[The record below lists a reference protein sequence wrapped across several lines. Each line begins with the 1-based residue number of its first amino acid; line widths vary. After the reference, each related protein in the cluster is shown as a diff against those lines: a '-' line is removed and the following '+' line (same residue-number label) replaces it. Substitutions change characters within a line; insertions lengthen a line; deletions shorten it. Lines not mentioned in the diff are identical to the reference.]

1 MLRELIISGQG
12 NNVLESA
19 ACPIRNQVNKSQAE
33 WNKQS
38 DMPVIVQKYGG
49 TSVGDTDRIKSVA
62 RRICATQD
70 EGYQVV
76 AVVSAMGDST
86 DSLLK
91 MAHEISAEPPERE
104 LDMLLSNGER
114 ISVALLAMAI
124 HEMGHK
130 AVSLSGRQ
138 AGIQTNT
145 VFTKAR
151 ITGVETGR
159 LREEL
164 DSGKIVLVAGFQ
176 GVSVDEDI
184 TTLGRGGSDTTA
196 VAIAAALGAEEC
208 EIYTDVDG
216 IYTADPRVVG
226 LARKLDTVSYQEML
240 EMAATG
246 AEVLMLRS
254 VEYAQKY
261 KVPLHVRSS
270 FTDESGTW
278 VREEDETME
287 KAVVSAVSHTTDE
300 SKLTLL
306 RLPDR
311 PGVAATVFGD
321 LSEAGVNVDMII
333 QNVSEQGTT
342 DISFTVGQGDLPAAQ
357 QALDRIT
364 DELGVAY
371 LIGEQMG
378 KVSIVG
384 AGMKSY
390 PGVAAK
396 MFKTLADENINIE
409 MISTSSI
416 KVSCVIERGQVEKA
430 VRALHAA
437 FNLG

>member
-1 MLRELIISGQG
+1 
-12 NNVLESA
+12 
-19 ACPIRNQVNKSQAE
+19 
-33 WNKQS
+33 
-38 DMPVIVQKYGG
+38 MPVIVQKYGG
-49 TSVGDTDRIKSVA
+49 TSVGDTDRIKNVA
-62 RRICATQD
+62 RRICSTQD

-86 DSLLK
+86 DELLR
-91 MAHEISAEPPERE
+91 MAHEISSEPAERE

-124 HEMGHK
+124 HAMGHE
-130 AVSLSGRQ
+130 AISLSGRQ

-196 VAIAAALGAEEC
+196 VAIAAALEAEEC

-216 IYTADPRVVG
+216 VYTADPRVVG
-226 LARKLDTVSYQEML
+226 LARKIDKISYQEML

-254 VEYAQKY
+254 VEYAQKFN
-261 KVPLHVRSS
+261 VPLHVRSS
-270 FTDESGTW
+270 FTDETGTW

-287 KAVVSAVSHTTDE
+287 KAVVSAVAHKTDE

-321 LSEAGVNVDMII
+321 LAEAGVNVDMII

-342 DISFTVGQGDLPAAQ
+342 DISFTVVQAELPAAQ

-371 LIGEQMG
+371 IIGEQMG
-378 KVSIVG
+378 KVSIIG

-396 MFKTLADENINIE
+396 MFQTLADESINIE

-416 KVSCVIERGQVEKA
+416 KVSCVIERNRVEDA
-430 VRALHAA
+430 VRALHTA
-437 FNLG
+437 FNLS